1 MRRMRLTA
9 LLAAGAVAAGGV
21 AVGALQL
28 GAATASAP
36 GRSVAH
42 LRPVP
47 RPLTARVQVPAAG
60 SPGSA
65 PIEVHYSSPVVA
77 SAISPTVTPSVPG
90 GWQVTGGTWTFTP
103 TSSFP
108 PATTVVVTVPAGV
121 RSVNGTSLA
130 AAVSAQYV
138 TGAGSVVRLQQLLA
152 GLGYLPV
159 SFQAASPSPTS
170 LAAAELADFT
180 AAPGTFSWRWPG
192 SMPGLVSHWLAGA
205 LGPMTRGATMAFQ
218 RVDGLPV
225 TGVADAATWV
235 ALDQASLAGHLN
247 PSGYSWVDISESLPE
262 TLTLWHDGQVVLSA
276 LTNTGIPKLAT
287 PVGSFDVYLRYRSQ
301 VMRGTNPNGTH
312 YADLVHW
319 ASYFYRSDAI
329 HEFIRASYGF
339 PQSLGCAELPLSTAQ
354 AVWPYTPIGTLVTV
368 QP

>member
-1 MRRMRLTA
+1 MRRIRLTA

-28 GAATASAP
+28 ESVSASASDR
-36 GRSVAH
+36 GVVQV
-42 LRPVP
+42 RPAP
-47 RPLTARVQVPAAG
+47 RALTARVEVPAAG

-65 PIEVHYSSPVVA
+65 SIRVHFSSPLVA
-77 SAISPTVTPSVPG
+77 PASSPSIAPSVPG
-90 GWQVTGGTWTFTP
+90 GWQVTGDTWTFTP
-103 TSSFP
+103 TVSFP

-121 RSVNGTSLA
+121 RSVNGTRLA

-152 GLGYLPV
+152 ALGYLPV
-159 SFQAASPSPTS
+159 SFQAASPSPAT
-170 LAAAELADFT
+170 LAGAELADFT

-205 LGPMTRGATMAFQ
+205 LGPMTRGAIMAFQ

-225 TGVADAATWV
+225 TGIADAATWV
-235 ALDQASLAGHLN
+235 ALDQAALAGRTD

-262 TLTLWHDGQVVLSA
+262 TLTVWHDGQVVVRA

-339 PQSLGCAELPLSTAQ
+339 PQSLGCAEVPLSTAH
-354 AVWPYTPIGTLVTV
+354 AVWPYTPVGTLVTV